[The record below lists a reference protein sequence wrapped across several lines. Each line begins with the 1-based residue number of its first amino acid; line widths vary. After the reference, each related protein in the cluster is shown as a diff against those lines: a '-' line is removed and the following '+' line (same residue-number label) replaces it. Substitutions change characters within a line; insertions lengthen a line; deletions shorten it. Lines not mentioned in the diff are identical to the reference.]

1 MDLLHL
7 LFFLSSWVLA
17 PAAHT
22 ILELVAC
29 VMTVIGFGLDVA
41 GLLRHFDP
49 GPAGMTLC
57 YLIRGST
64 VLIAASNGAITSIV
78 MHTLDRYWRIV
89 HPIHHRKH
97 YRRWMFYVGLVVP
110 WVNGFAT
117 SFLTQIGT
125 TFVINGR
132 CYLTISWTP
141 TTTKVRLL
149 YTVCNRNLRGLSVNR
164 KTSLRQAWSCR
175 NIYVIYDVML
185 RQHGIRMLL
194 FHLRS
199 PWLQPSAAKNK

>member
-1 MDLLHL
+1 MASMDLLHL
-7 LFFLSSWVLA
+7 LFPWSSCVLA
-17 PAAHT
+17 PVAHT
-22 ILELVAC
+22 TLELVAC

-57 YLIRGST
+57 YLIRGSS

-89 HPIHHRKH
+89 HPIHHRKR
-97 YRRWMFYVGLVVP
+97 YRRWMLYVGLVVP

-125 TFVINGR
+125 TFIINGR
-132 CYLTISWTP
+132 CYLTVSWTP
-141 TTTKVRLL
+141 TTTRVRLL
-149 YTVCNRNLRGLSVNR
+149 RSVIEVCIGNGNSKFPLFSR
-164 KTSLRQAWSCR
+164 KS
-175 NIYVIYDVML
+175 
-185 RQHGIRMLL
+185 HG
-194 FHLRS
+194 
-199 PWLQPSAAKNK
+199 NGN